1 MEQALFEIKGDLLVR
16 YHGYEEHVVIPEGI
30 TAIGI
35 EAFAECES
43 MRSVVVPASVTAIGR
58 RAFSKCYNL
67 SSVQFLGDPEYIDD
81 SAFSLCPG
89 MVDENWFVIIKNI
102 LFNYYGEEKDVVIP
116 DGVSAIGER
125 AFCV

>member
-1 MEQALFEIKGDLLVR
+1 MQELFEIKGDLLVR

-58 RAFSKCYNL
+58 RAFSKCYPKCGDRCGVGCRQERKPPMWRVAVSGFNAYGRRYTVDCIDGKAPCRGTGD
-67 SSVQFLGDPEYIDD
+67 VQ
-81 SAFSLCPG
+81 
-89 MVDENWFVIIKNI
+89 
-102 LFNYYGEEKDVVIP
+102 
-116 DGVSAIGER
+116 
-125 AFCV
+125 